1 MRSLASLFIAPSPEK
16 IAAKELQDMRLA
28 LFQAE
33 RRLLEAQMQVD
44 YYRDMVGFLEEVAT
58 AGVEQVVD
66 KRRASEAAA
75 AEHADQAD
83 RTEAAGSHTVPVPS
97 QTATQPSRIAP
108 GLTTVPIVPSA
119 A

>member
-33 RRLLEAQMQVD
+33 RRLREAQMQVD

-75 AEHADQAD
+75 AEQAD
-83 RTEAAGSHTVPVPS
+83 RTEAAASHTVPVPS

>member
-75 AEHADQAD
+75 AEQAE
-83 RTEAAGSHTVPVPS
+83 RAEAAASQTVPVPP
-97 QTATQPSRIAP
+97 QTASQPSRIAA

>member
-75 AEHADQAD
+75 AEQAD
-83 RTEAAGSHTVPVPS
+83 AATSHTVPVPP

-108 GLTTVPIVPSA
+108 GLITVPIVPSA